1 MAATVNWLDRAIGW
15 VAPHRA
21 LQRESARVAL
31 GRVREYQAAKSGRR
45 TSGWTSAGTSANAE
59 IAPALATLR
68 ARSREQ
74 IRNNPYASIAVNKL
88 AVKAVGTGIL
98 PRHTNKRAG
107 SLWKDWV
114 KTADFDGHFDFYGLQ
129 NLIAQGLFESGE
141 VLIRR
146 HYDKSA
152 AGVPLRLQVLEPDY
166 LDSTKQGPLPG
177 GNHAI
182 AGVEI
187 NPQGQRVAYHL
198 YRQHPGDSLVIK
210 YAFESVRVP
219 ASEVIH
225 LYEKRRPGQLRGI
238 PRLST
243 SLMRLRDLDEYED
256 AELVRKK
263 IEACFAAFVTTSDAS
278 RVVANS
284 QTETTSDGTSNRIE
298 TLAPGLIE
306 YLKPGEQIS
315 FGTPSSSAGFGE
327 YTRTQLHAIAVGCGV
342 TYQQLTGDLTSVN
355 LSSIRAGMI
364 DFNEMID
371 QFRWLTFI
379 PIVCE
384 RINAWF
390 VEAAYLANLNRSQ
403 DASVLWTPPK
413 RQWVDPT
420 KEVDAARL
428 ERQAGMVSLS
438 EQIRQKGDDP
448 EQTFAEIAAE
458 NQKLA
463 ELGIVID
470 TDPAHKLAADAAKAD
485 AAASANDGSG
495 DNKPNDGTDGTDGG
509 GDGGGS
515 GDGGSGR
522 GGPGARSVQDDIA
535 GLARDFS
542 ARVDDLQRDLARE
555 LGRISATSRMPDV
568 HIHQGDH
575 HIAPPEVRIEQGGT
589 VVNVPPAEVRIEN
602 QVNPTP
608 VTVENRVNPTPVTI
622 RNEQPPAEV
631 NVHLPARQT
640 TTVVERDALGR
651 LTGATQTETDVD

>member
-1 MAATVNWLDRAIGW
+1 MAASVNDGPNWLDRAIGW
-15 VAPHRA
+15 VSPHRA

-45 TSGWTSAGTSANAE
+45 TSGWTTAGTSANAE

-74 IRNNPYASIAVNKL
+74 VRNNPYASIAVNKL

-98 PRHTNKRAG
+98 PKHKIQKAG
-107 SLWKDWV
+107 ALWKEWV
-114 KTADFDGHFDFYGLQ
+114 KVADFDQHSDLYGLQ
-129 NLIAQGLFESGE
+129 NLAALAMFESGE

-146 HYDKSA
+146 HLDKA
-152 AGVPLRLQVLEPDY
+152 TGGVPLRLQVLEPDY
-166 LDSTKQGPLPG
+166 LDSTKHGPMPG
-177 GNHAI
+177 GNYAI

-210 YAFESVRVP
+210 HAFESVRVP
-219 ASEVIH
+219 ASDIIH

-278 RVVANS
+278 RVVANA
-284 QTETTSDGTSNRIE
+284 QTETQSDGTSNRIE

-306 YLKPGEQIS
+306 YLKPGESIS
-315 FGTPSSSAGFGE
+315 FGAPSSSAGFGE

-379 PIVCE
+379 PVVCE

-390 VEAAYLANLNRSQ
+390 IEAAYLANLNRSQ
-403 DASVLWTPPK
+403 DTTVLWTPPK

-420 KEVDAARL
+420 KEVEAARL
-428 ERQAGMVSLS
+428 ERAAGMASLS

-458 NQKLA
+458 NKKLA

-470 TDPAHKLAADAAKAD
+470 TDPAHKIAADAAKAD
-485 AAASANDGSG
+485 AAKAAADANANDGTAPAG
-495 DNKPNDGTDGTDGG
+495 PGTDGTDGTD
-509 GDGGGS
+509 S
-515 GDGGSGR
+515 
-522 GGPGARSVQDDIA
+522 
-535 GLARDFS
+535 
-542 ARVDDLQRDLARE
+542 
-555 LGRISATSRMPDV
+555 
-568 HIHQGDH
+568 
-575 HIAPPEVRIEQGGT
+575 
-589 VVNVPPAEVRIEN
+589 N
-602 QVNPTP
+602 NP
-608 VTVENRVNPTPVTI
+608 
-622 RNEQPPAEV
+622 
-631 NVHLPARQT
+631 
-640 TTVVERDALGR
+640 
-651 LTGATQTETDVD
+651 